1 ALQAQV
7 LVEVDDWAI
16 AFREGGG
23 DNYLKPFQARF
34 TFGRMK
40 KLDAAGVEYIGRRLR
55 LDGDRVLV
63 DQEKYILEQLQKI
76 PLARGRRGNHEDSL
90 VGGEVA
96 AFRSLVYKLQWVG
109 RETRAEAAGTAS
121 ILAAKVNG
129 PSVKDL
135 LDANKMVDHL
145 RFLPDGFVLAT

>member
-1 ALQAQV
+1 M
-7 LVEVDDWAI
+7 
-16 AFREGGG
+16 
-23 DNYLKPFQARF
+23 N
-34 TFGRMK
+34 

-55 LDGDRVLV
+55 LDGGRVLV
-63 DQEKYILEQLQKI
+63 DQEKCIREQLQKI
-76 PLARGRRGNHEDSL
+76 PLARGRRNHEAPL

-121 ILAAKVNG
+121 ILATKVNG

-135 LDANKMVDHL
+135 SLIHI
-145 RFLPDGFVLAT
+145 